1 MWLRALHSLEQFSV
15 LKDGKVTLL
24 PLILFIFKFLITLA
38 EKVYY
43 PKDITYNMHMT
54 LKAT

>member
-1 MWLRALHSLEQFSV
+1 MWLRVIHSLEQFSI
-15 LKDGKVTLL
+15 LKDGKVTVL
-24 PLILFIFKFLITLA
+24 PLILFIFKFLVTLA

-43 PKDITYNMHMT
+43 PKDITYNMQMT

>member
-1 MWLRALHSLEQFSV
+1 MWLRALLSLEQFSI
-15 LKDGKVTLL
+15 LKDGKVTML